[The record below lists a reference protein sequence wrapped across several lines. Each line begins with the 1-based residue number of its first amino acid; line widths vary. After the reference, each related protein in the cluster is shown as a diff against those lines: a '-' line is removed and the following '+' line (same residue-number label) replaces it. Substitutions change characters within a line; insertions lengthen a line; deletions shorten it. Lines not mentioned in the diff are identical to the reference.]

1 MAPKL
6 VLNELHLA
14 SWKELIMKPVA
25 LTGIKPT
32 GTPHL
37 GNYLGAIK
45 TALSRV
51 ESSEAIYFIADYHA
65 LTTVHKGGEMRH
77 SIREVAATWLALGLD
92 PEKAT
97 IYKQSDI
104 PEIFELNWVLSCF
117 TPKGFMNKAHAYK
130 AKAQANQEK
139 GDELDSGVNM
149 GLFGYPCLMNADILL
164 FDSNIVPVGK
174 DQKQHVEFARDIAV
188 RFNKNYDQDLF
199 VVPEPLIIGET
210 ETIPGL
216 DGRKMSKSYN
226 NTIELFLPSKKL
238 KKKVNKIVTNSQEI
252 HEAKDPEVCQVFA
265 LYKYFSTKI
274 EQEALAAKYRAG
286 GMGWGEAK
294 NTLFE
299 AIESH
304 FGDARKKYDDLM
316 GHPDKIDEIL
326 AEGAQKARVKAQA
339 KIKAIREAVGVA
351 W

>member
-1 MAPKL
+1 MDKIDLYLPIK
-6 VLNELHLA
+6 
-14 SWKELIMKPVA
+14 KGCDMKPIA

-45 TALSRV
+45 TALERV

-65 LTTVHKGGEMRH
+65 LTSVHRGDELRH

-92 PEKAT
+92 PDRA
-97 IYKQSDI
+97 ILYKQSDI

-130 AKAQANQEK
+130 ARIQLNNQK
-139 GDELDSGVNM
+139 GDDQDAGINM
-149 GLFGYPCLMNADILL
+149 GLYGYPCLMNADILL
-164 FDSNIVPVGK
+164 FDSDLVPVGK

-188 RFNKNYDQDLF
+188 RFNSNYNSDLF
-199 VVPEPLIIGET
+199 TIPEPVILDST

-216 DGRKMSKSYN
+216 DGRKMSKSYD

-238 KKKVNKIVTNSQEI
+238 RKKVNKIVTNSQGVD
-252 HEAKDPEVCQVFA
+252 EAKDPETCQVFA
-265 LYKYFSTKI
+265 LYKHFSHSS
-274 EQEALAAKYRAG
+274 EQANLAAKYRAG

-294 NTLFE
+294 QILFE
-299 AIESH
+299 AIDSH
-304 FGDARKKYDDLM
+304 FSEARELYRDLM
-316 GHPDKIDEIL
+316 GNPQKIDLIL
-326 AEGAQKARVKAQA
+326 EKGAQKARTKAQQ
-339 KIKAIREAVGVA
+339 KLRAIRKLVGVEL
-351 W
+351 

>member
-1 MAPKL
+1 
-6 VLNELHLA
+6 
-14 SWKELIMKPVA
+14 MKPVA

-45 TALSRV
+45 TALERV
-51 ESSEAIYFIADYHA
+51 ESSRAIYFIADYHA
-65 LTTVHKGGEMRH
+65 LTTVHDGEALRH

-92 PEKAT
+92 PEEAI

-130 AKAQANQEK
+130 AKVQVNQDK

-164 FDSNIVPVGK
+164 FNSDIVPVGK
-174 DQKQHVEFARDIAV
+174 DQKQHVEFARDIAT
-188 RFNKNYDQDLF
+188 RFNKNYQKEILTI
-199 VVPEPLIIGET
+199 PEPLIMEFT

-238 KKKVNKIVTNSQEI
+238 RKKVNKIVTNSQEV
-252 HEAKDPEVCQVFA
+252 HEAKDPDGCQVFA
-265 LYKYFSTKI
+265 LYKFFSTQE
-274 EQEALAAKYRAG
+274 EQDQLSQRYREG

-294 NTLFE
+294 QTLFE

-304 FGDARKKYDDLM
+304 FSDARNRYDELM
-316 GHPDKIDEIL
+316 AHPEKIDAIL
-326 AEGAQKARVKAQA
+326 ADGASKAREIARA
-339 KIKAIREAVGVA
+339 KLSEIRKAVGVTL
-351 W
+351 

>member
-1 MAPKL
+1 
-6 VLNELHLA
+6 
-14 SWKELIMKPVA
+14 MKPVA

-45 TALSRV
+45 TALERV
-51 ESSEAIYFIADYHA
+51 ESSRAIYFIADYHA
-65 LTTVHKGGEMRH
+65 LTTVHDGEALRH

-92 PEKAT
+92 PEQAI

-130 AKAQANQEK
+130 AKVQVNQEK

-164 FDSNIVPVGK
+164 FNSDIVPVGK
-174 DQKQHVEFARDIAV
+174 DQKQHVEFARDIAT
-188 RFNKNYDQDLF
+188 RFNKNYKQDILTI
-199 VVPEPLIIGET
+199 PEPLIMEFT

-238 KKKVNKIVTNSQEI
+238 RKKVNKIVTNSQEV
-252 HEAKDPEVCQVFA
+252 HEAKDPESCQVFA
-265 LYKYFSTKI
+265 LYKFFSTQE
-274 EQEALAAKYRAG
+274 EQDQLAQRYREG

-294 NTLFE
+294 QTLFE

-304 FGDARKKYDDLM
+304 FGEARDRYDELMSHPEKIDAILADGARKAR
-316 GHPDKIDEIL
+316 EI
-326 AEGAQKARVKAQA
+326 AQA
-339 KIKAIREAVGVA
+339 KLSEIRQAVGVTL
-351 W
+351 